1 MNKEEVKIVI
11 VDIEPFDNDTW
22 RGFKIIWSGNIGF
35 GEYTIYRDKTENQWY
50 GDSECMDSN
59 DDKWFLSLLL
69 DKLKE
74 MITIDG
80 RCD

>member
-1 MNKEEVKIVI
+1 MNKEEVKIEDI
-11 VDIEPFDNDTW
+11 DIEPFDNDTW
-22 RGFKIIWSGNIGF
+22 QGFKILWSGNIGF
-35 GEYTIYRDKTENQWY
+35 GEYTIYRDKTEKQWY

-69 DKLKE
+69 NKLKE